1 MLKNIY
7 RVALNARSAR
17 YNCKKSVAQIV
28 ITRSNMMM
36 AMRPEKICCRSPDTK
51 YLTWCLI
58 DRKERLSITINITTL
73 AVCFTL
79 DRSDARCRVI

>member
-7 RVALNARSAR
+7 RVALDARSAR
-17 YNCKKSVAQIV
+17 CNCKDFAAQIA
-28 ITRSNMMM
+28 RSNMM
-36 AMRPEKICCRSPDTK
+36 AVRPEKTYVSCRSPDTK
-51 YLTWCLI
+51 YLTWYLI

-79 DRSDARCRVI
+79 DRPGARCRVI